1 MSDDMISRLLARQKA
16 AHGELDAL
24 KTKRTAI
31 TEAMKAELREEME
44 ESEDQE
50 FRALTDQI
58 KAKQVDIEERD
69 ERIQQLNDEA
79 EREKRSD
86 VARRRVQQV
95 EASIRVQERRTYE
108 RTGRNSY
115 LRDLAASQIQGD
127 MEARQRLINHGQD
140 VMAEP
145 EYQEYRD
152 LTRVDGAGGYFVP
165 PKWLMDQAIEL
176 ARAGRPTANLF
187 NSQPLPGGTDSIS
200 IPRIATGTATAI
212 QPNDNDPVQETD
224 LTDNALTFP
233 VRTIAGQQDIA
244 LQLLE
249 QSPINFDELV
259 FRDLIADFNT
269 KLNVQVLNGAGT
281 SGTMTGIFVAAGTT
295 SVVYTDATPTVGELY
310 SKLAGAIQTVQSA
323 RFMNPNVWVMHP
335 RRWAWFLAAVDTAG
349 RPLVVPNQQGPTN
362 AIGTQEGVGMQQ
374 VVGTLLGI
382 PVVTDPSIPTNFG
395 TNEDRILLMRT
406 DDIVLYESPV
416 RTRVLPEVLSGNL
429 TVRLQVY
436 GYAAFTAGRYPAAY
450 TKQTVAAQK
459 EFAADRKVDKVKFED
474 LGLRGTEVAEDTAPT
489 APRSAAAKTDTA
501 TKTEAK

>member
-1 MSDDMISRLLARQKA
+1 VNVKQEHQMSDEMIARLLARQKA
-16 AHGELDAL
+16 DKVELDAL
-24 KTKRTAI
+24 KTKRASI

-44 ESEDQE
+44 EAEDQE
-50 FRALTDQI
+50 FRGLTDEI
-58 KAKQVDIEERD
+58 KAKQVEIEERD
-69 ERIQQLNDEA
+69 NRIQELSAEA

-86 VARRRVQQV
+86 LAMRRVQQV
-95 EASIRVQERRTYE
+95 ETSIRVNERRTYE

-115 LRDLAASQIQGD
+115 LRDLATSQIQGD
-127 MEARQRLINHGQD
+127 EEARQRLIRHSQD
-140 VMAEP
+140 VMQEP
-145 EYQEYRD
+145 EYQEFRD

-165 PKWLMDQAIEL
+165 PAWLMDQAIEL

-187 NSQPLPGGTDSIS
+187 NTQPLPAGTDSIS
-200 IPRIATGTATAI
+200 IPRILTGTATAI

-249 QSPINFDELV
+249 QSPINFDQLV

-281 SGTMTGIFVAAGTT
+281 SGTMTGIFVVAGTT
-295 SVVYTDATPTVGELY
+295 SVTYVDATPTVGELY
-310 SKLAGAIQTVQSA
+310 SKLAGAIQSVQTA

-335 RRWAWFLAAVDTAG
+335 RRWAWFLAAVDTQG
-349 RPLVVPNQQGPTN
+349 RPLVVPNQQGPMN
-362 AIGTQEGVGMQQ
+362 AIGTQDRVGIQQ

-382 PVVTDPSIPTNFG
+382 PVVTDPSVPTNFG
-395 TNEDRILLMRT
+395 TNEDRIILMRT

-436 GYAAFTAGRYPAAY
+436 GYAAFTAGRYPAGIGIVSG
-450 TKQTVAAQK
+450 T
-459 EFAADRKVDKVKFED
+459 
-474 LGLRGTEVAEDTAPT
+474 GLIAPT
-489 APRSAAAKTDTA
+489 F
-501 TKTEAK
+501 